1 MEDLYPIAEEG
12 PKCRGR
18 QSIKL
23 RRREPQGD
31 GLNAQLGRTFHKKKK
46 NLDDPPGWTHP
57 GDSCKIENQKRPIL
71 QLFSAKKADFTTKV
85 GANCKIGLFLKPKI
99 GRFYNYFS

>member
-12 PKCRGR
+12 PKYRGK

-23 RRREPQGD
+23 RIRFEREGY
-31 GLNAQLGRTFHKKKK
+31 GLNAQLGRTFHKKKKK

-57 GDSCKIENQKRPIL
+57 GDRSKKSQDKI
-71 QLFSAKKADFTTKV
+71 
-85 GANCKIGLFLKPKI
+85 
-99 GRFYNYFS
+99 